1 MLGPKAIKRRCWG
14 ARNRP
19 EICVIC
25 GEHARH
31 FGYTQRVISETIDLA
46 NPPYV
51 GPVPFTRKETLYG
64 RDREAQ
70 DLTGL
75 LISERI
81 VLLYSPSGAGKSSL
95 VEAKVIPELERREFM
110 VRPVLRVSR
119 DLPGAQG
126 NRYLN
131 SLARS
136 LQPEDEP
143 SPGLPAGVSFEQ
155 FLGQLAAERHD
166 GELARDEVLIFD
178 QFEEILTLDPTDIA
192 AKREFFQQVGRALL
206 DRGRWALFSMREDYV
221 AALDPFLRFVP
232 TRLSSTYRLDL
243 LGERAAAQAISGP
256 AKARGVSFEPVAV
269 ARLVDDLRRI
279 QVQGPDGKAV
289 EQPGP
294 YVEPVQLQ
302 VVCLRLW
309 REWVAKRA
317 PDSLIITEADLG
329 AVDNVGDA
337 LRAYYDERVADTA
350 ATVPEGEAAPPPPQL
365 AARERAVR
373 EWFDRH
379 LITPEGIRGQVLQG
393 FQTTEGLAN
402 NDIRR
407 LVNAYL
413 VRSERRGGRT
423 WYELAHDR
431 LIRPVRASND
441 QWRRERLVPAQMQ
454 AGVWEAQG
462 RPAGL
467 LLRGEALQA
476 AAGWAVRDD
485 VVVTPLEHEF
495 LDACQALARAEA
507 RERRRNRL
515 IRVLAVVASIGA
527 LVAATLA
534 VLATIARNEA
544 SARELSS
551 LSTQALSTSGPRAL
565 LLAAEAMQR
574 TAPLP
579 PLPETI
585 SAMQQALAESGGTPL
600 PGFAGRAL
608 AVAISPAGDRV
619 AASGEDGSVRLW
631 ATADL
636 AASPL
641 LLVGHSDYVN
651 AVAFSPDGR
660 LLASASDDGTARVW
674 DLGRPDAA
682 PLILS
687 DDAPLSRL
695 AFSPDGAWLVTG
707 DSAGAILAR
716 PTASLEASPR
726 VLEGHTDAI
735 TALVFSPDGRLAT
748 GSADTTARIWDLANL
763 DAPALLLEGHTA
775 EVSAVAF
782 SPDGATLA
790 TGAQDSTVRLWDA
803 ATGADQGALV
813 GQSSFVVSLAF
824 SLDGATLASGGLDGT
839 IQLWSLP
846 ADGDAPP
853 QPLVGH
859 SAAVSAL
866 AYSADGTLRSA
877 SADGTLR
884 LWSVGPY
891 DVSQIVLRGHE
902 GPLTALATGADLI
915 ATASA
920 DGSVRVWPAER
931 LGPVAWLRGPL
942 SPLLALNFT
951 PDGRALTTGASDAS
965 VRRWA
970 LDNALPPET
979 LLASTDQ
986 TYLLATTPD
995 GRLLVTANDAGEL
1008 QRWDLSQPA
1017 DAPALIGQSP
1027 ARILALALSPD
1038 GGRVAISDE
1047 NGALLLYDAV
1057 SPGAPQTLASK
1068 GTLIIALAFQP
1079 SGALLAAGDTDGAV
1093 QLWNLEQPDA
1103 TAPAQSGSVREITAL
1118 AFSPDGA
1125 ALASGDSTGAVRLW
1139 RVGRELQ
1146 AGLVLRGHDSTV
1158 QALAFSPDGHTLAT
1172 ASSDLSTQLWDLRR
1186 PTSDP
1191 VVLLGQGTSL
1201 SSVAFSRDSALLA
1214 TGDSL
1219 GRVRLWP
1226 LRTDGLAASACAVA
1240 GRNMELAEWQRAF
1253 GPAPYRKTCAELPV
1267 SPSLIDAAAEL
1278 ASFGEHGAGAALA
1291 QRVRELG
1298 AVNEV
1303 TARSW
1308 GHLCRAGSLNGGAAT
1323 VSGACD
1329 SAIAL
1334 DPDDGLLYDWRA
1346 LNRAHTNNLA
1356 GAAADLERYLAWAR
1370 ATGRDEEQIALR
1382 EAWAATLAA
1391 GANPYDASV
1400 LQSLSA
1406 EGDN

>member
-1 MLGPKAIKRRCWG
+1 MGG
-14 ARNRP
+14 EGNRP
-19 EICVIC
+19 V
-25 GEHARH
+25 

-119 DLPGAQG
+119 DLPDAQG

-155 FLGQLAAERHD
+155 FLGQLATERHD

-309 REWVAKRA
+309 REWAAKRA
-317 PDSLIITEADLG
+317 PDSLTITEADLG

-350 ATVPEGEAAPPPPQL
+350 AAVPEGESAPPPPQL

-402 NDIRR
+402 SDIRR

-462 RPAGL
+462 RPTGL
-467 LLRGEALQA
+467 LLRGEALLA
-476 AAGWAVRDD
+476 AASWAVRDD

-495 LDACQALARAEA
+495 LDACQELARTEA

-515 IRVLAVVASIGA
+515 IRALAVVATLGA
-527 LVAATLA
+527 IVAATLA

-544 SARELSS
+544 SARELAG
-551 LSTQALSTSGPRAL
+551 LSTQALSTSAPRAL

-600 PGFAGRAL
+600 PGFAGRVL
-608 AVAISPAGDRV
+608 AVAISPTGDRV

-636 AASPL
+636 AAPPL

-651 AVAFSPDGR
+651 TVAFSPDGR
-660 LLASASDDGTARVW
+660 LLASASDDATARVW
-674 DLGRPDAA
+674 DLGQPDAA
-682 PLILS
+682 PLILPG
-687 DDAPLSRL
+687 DAPLSRL

-716 PTASLEASPR
+716 PTASLEAPPR
-726 VLEGHTDAI
+726 SLAGHSDAI
-735 TALVFSPDGRLAT
+735 TALLFSADGRRLASA
-748 GSADTTARIWDLANL
+748 SADTTARIWDLANL
-763 DAPALLLEGHTA
+763 DAPALLLEGHTDQL
-775 EVSAVAF
+775 SALAF

-790 TGAQDSTVRLWDA
+790 TGAQDSSIRLWDA
-803 ATGADQGALV
+803 ATGADQGVLV
-813 GQSSFVVSLAF
+813 GQGSAVFALAF
-824 SLDGATLASGGLDGT
+824 SPDGTTLASGGLDGK
-839 IQLWSLP
+839 ILLWSLP
-846 ADGDAPP
+846 SDSDTPP
-853 QPLVGH
+853 QSLVGH
-859 SAAVSAL
+859 TTAVVAL
-866 AYSADGTLRSA
+866 DFSADGGTLRSA
-877 SADGTLR
+877 SADSTLR
-884 LWSVGPY
+884 LWSLAFGAAG
-891 DVSQIVLRGHE
+891 QIVLRGHE
-902 GPLTALATGADLI
+902 GPLEALATGANLI
-915 ATASA
+915 ATASD
-920 DGSVRVWPAER
+920 DGSVRVWPSER
-931 LGPVAWLRGPL
+931 LGPVAWLRGPQNQIL
-942 SPLLALNFT
+942 TVSFAPE
-951 PDGRALTTGASDAS
+951 GQALTAGAADAS
-965 VRRWA
+965 STRWA
-970 LDNALPPET
+970 LAAPLPPET
-979 LLASTDQ
+979 LVASTGQ
-986 TYLLATTPD
+986 AHKLAATPD
-995 GRLLVTANDAGEL
+995 GRLLVGANNDGQL
-1008 QRWDLSQPA
+1008 QLWDLSQPA
-1017 DAPALIGQSP
+1017 AAPVLIGQAA
-1027 ARILALALSPD
+1027 ARILAVAISPD
-1038 GGRVAISDE
+1038 GRRVATSDDA
-1047 NGALLLYDAV
+1047 GALLLYDAAN
-1057 SPGAPQTLASK
+1057 PGPPQTLPAQTTPITK
-1068 GTLIIALAFQP
+1068 LAFQP
-1079 SGALLAAGDTDGAV
+1079 GGQLLAAGDADGAV
-1093 QLWNLEQPDA
+1093 RLWNLAQPDA
-1103 TAPAQSGSVREITAL
+1103 AAPAQSGSVFQITAL

-1125 ALASGDSTGAVRLW
+1125 ALASGDTSGAVRLW
-1139 RVGRELQ
+1139 QVGRELR
-1146 AGLVLRGHDSTV
+1146 AGLVLRGHDGTV
-1158 QALAFSPDGHTLAT
+1158 QALAFSPDSSTLAT
-1172 ASSDLSTQLWDLRR
+1172 ASIDTTARLWDLRR

-1191 VVLLGQGTSL
+1191 VVLSGQGASL
-1201 SSVAFSRDSALLA
+1201 SSVAFSPDGALLA

-1226 LRTDGLAASACAVA
+1226 VHSDGLAATACAVA
-1240 GRNMELAEWQRAF
+1240 GRNLQLDEWQRAF
-1253 GPAPYRKTCAELPV
+1253 GPAPYRKTCANLLV
-1267 SPSLIDAAAEL
+1267 SPTLIDAAAEL
-1278 ASFGEHGAGAALA
+1278 ASFGELGAAAALA
-1291 QRVRELG
+1291 QRARALGVVEELP
-1298 AVNEV
+1298 
-1303 TARSW
+1303 ARSW
-1308 GHLCRAGSLNGGAAT
+1308 GRLCRAASLGDGAAA
-1323 VSGACD
+1323 VGNACD
-1329 SAIAL
+1329 AAIAL
-1334 DPDDGLLYDWRA
+1334 DPEDGLLYDWRA
-1346 LNRAHTNNLA
+1346 LNRARTNNLA
-1356 GAAADLERYLAWAR
+1356 GAAADLELYLAWAR
-1370 ATGRDEEQIALR
+1370 ATGRDETQIALR
-1382 EAWAATLAA
+1382 EGWAAALAT
-1391 GANPYDASV
+1391 GADPYDETV
-1400 LQSLSA
+1400 LQTLSA